1 MQVLDY
7 LGDTDGAQI
16 EMRQYQSV
24 MSDFFS
30 KALPGRGYSAAS
42 LIHLNYPYTEENRDC
57 WFQLSQDL
65 QPALRLSQP
74 EEKEHIYLVSIEEEE
89 NVGE

>member
-1 MQVLDY
+1 
-7 LGDTDGAQI
+7 
-16 EMRQYQSV
+16 

-30 KALPGRGYSAAS
+30 KALPGRGYSASS
-42 LIHLNYPYTEENRDC
+42 LIHLNYPYTKENRDC
-57 WFQLSQDL
+57 WFQLSQNL
-65 QPALRLSQP
+65 QPALRLSQL